1 MYKKFVQA
9 KEAQSI
15 ILASRSPWRKRLLK
29 KNGIA
34 CRIHISKFKEVLR
47 HVSPRHLVLH
57 NARGKALDVA
67 QHYKNKNAVI
77 IGVDTVGVLNG
88 KILGKPKDR
97 AHAKRMIKMLAGT
110 THKVISGLCVIDAE
124 NSKQICAA
132 EITKITFRKVSE
144 MELEKYLDSNH
155 WKGKAGSYAIQG
167 RAKGF
172 VEKIDGDITN
182 VIGIPIEKVKRIL
195 EKI

>member
-1 MYKKFVQA
+1 M
-9 KEAQSI
+9 
-15 ILASRSPWRKRLLK
+15 
-29 KNGIA
+29 
-34 CRIHISKFKEVLR
+34 SKFKEILK
-47 HVSPRHLVLH
+47 HISPRHLVLH

-67 QHYKNKNAVI
+67 RHYKNKNVII

-110 THKVISGLCVIDAE
+110 THKVISGLCVIGVKSGRQGEWRSQRGWPGPKICGAE
-124 NSKQICAA
+124 T
-132 EITKITFRKVSE
+132 TKVTFRKVSE
-144 MELEKYLDSNH
+144 EELEKYLDSNH

-172 VEKIDGDITN
+172 VKRIEGDITN
-182 VIGIPIEKVKRIL
+182 VIGIPIEKVKKMLTKVQITKSKL
-195 EKI
+195 QIKPKA

>member
-1 MYKKFVQA
+1 MKKQLV
-9 KEAQSI
+9 
-15 ILASRSPWRKRLLK
+15 LASASPWRKRLLK
-29 KNGIA
+29 KYGIK
-34 CRIHISKFKEVLR
+34 CRIHISKFKEILK

-57 NARGKALDVA
+57 NATGKALDVA
-67 QHYKNKNAVI
+67 QNYKNVSQNAII

-110 THKVISGLCVIDAE
+110 THEVISGLCVIDVKKGKKICSAE
-124 NSKQICAA
+124 T
-132 EITKITFRKVSE
+132 TKITFRKVSE
-144 MELEKYLDSNH
+144 AELEKYLDSNH

-172 VEKIDGDITN
+172 VSRIDGDITN
-182 VIGIPIEKVKRIL
+182 VIGIPIERLKKMLR
-195 EKI
+195 KIQKLSLR